1 MAIPVTSRDEELF
14 LRESLWA
21 ELRQHPQWPDLPAEV
36 LRGLKIYSGQAG
48 IYSDMSRTRSL
59 APTGVAVSV
68 LHTGR
73 HYADD
78 LDDDGI
84 IYHYP
89 TTGRMGHDQSEIE
102 SVKTAQ
108 QLGLPIF
115 VIVQKG
121 RFRRVKRAW
130 VSDSDDVSRLFLLE
144 FADIAPAAYV
154 VEPDRQ
160 DLFIPRVARPQTLT
174 QVMRR
179 ERSSRFKF
187 ESLKRYGSKCVLSG
201 LSVVEMLDGA
211 HVIPVDKGGSD
222 DPRNGLL
229 LSASLHRALDANLW
243 AINPKTLEIETRT
256 LGPSLSRMKIAVN
269 SLNSAPVL
277 PHLDAL
283 EFRYDLFLKAG

>member
-1 MAIPVTSRDEELF
+1 MPNFPITRDEELF
-14 LRESLWA
+14 WREAVWA
-21 ELRQHPQWPDLPAEV
+21 ELQAHPQWPDLPAEV
-36 LRGLKIYSGQAG
+36 LRGMKIYAGQAG
-48 IYSDMSRTRSL
+48 IYSDMSRTRLL

-68 LHTGR
+68 LNTGR
-73 HYADD
+73 RYADD

-89 TTGRMGHDQSEIE
+89 TTGRIGHDQSEIDT
-102 SVKTAQ
+102 VKTAQ
-108 QLGLPIF
+108 RMGLPIF

-121 RFRRVKRAW
+121 KFRRVKRAW
-130 VSDSDDVSRLFLLE
+130 VSDSDDASRLFLFE
-144 FADIAPAAYV
+144 FIDVVAPAYV

-160 DLFIPRVARPQTLT
+160 ELFLSTVARPRTLT

-243 AINPKTLEIETRT
+243 AINPKTLELETRKH
-256 LGPSLSRMKIAVN
+256 GPSLTRMKIVVN
-269 SLNSAPVL
+269 SLGGTPVL
-277 PHLDAL
+277 PHPEAL
-283 EFRYDLFLKAG
+283 EFRYDLFLRAG

>member
-1 MAIPVTSRDEELF
+1 M
-14 LRESLWA
+14 
-21 ELRQHPQWPDLPAEV
+21 
-36 LRGLKIYSGQAG
+36 KIYAGQAG
-48 IYSDMSRTRSL
+48 IYSDMSRTRL
-59 APTGVAVSV
+59 IAPTGVAVSV

-78 LDDDGI
+78 LDEDGI

-89 TTGRMGHDQSEIE
+89 TTGRVGHDQSEID

-121 RFRRVKRAW
+121 RFRQVKRAW
-130 VSDSDDVSRLFLLE
+130 VSDSDDASRLFLLE
-144 FADIAPAAYV
+144 FSELASSVYI

-160 DLFIPRVARPQTLT
+160 ELFLPRVARPQTLT

-211 HVIPVDKGGSD
+211 HVIPVEKGGSD

-229 LSASLHRALDANLW
+229 LSASIHRALDAHLW
-243 AINPKTLEIETRT
+243 AINPKTIEIETRK
-256 LGPSLSRMKIAVN
+256 LGPSLGRMKIAIN
-269 SLNSAPVL
+269 SLEGAPVL
-277 PHLDAL
+277 PHAEAI
-283 EFRYDLFLKAG
+283 EFRYELFLKAG